1 MRLSYAK
8 NPDTGSAEVLDRN
21 DYYPFGMN
29 SIGGF
34 YSVYDVTG
42 TPLNNKYNGKELQET
57 GFYDYGWRQYMP
69 DLGRWFGM
77 DQLSET
83 YSATS
88 PYAYVGN
95 NPAMNFDPDGRVTQ
109 DWMINSFWNKSNGNN
124 VSWYNTGIGFESS
137 ESIGID
143 YNGNWTSLNTNYSN
157 GGIGERIV
165 NLPGVTV
172 NGQGSAGSWNSSS
185 NYAYNSAVMM
195 GGFLNAMSNFYTE
208 ESRSRYHAA
217 EDACSTCQDI
227 KAMEKFLFIDVPMS
241 FAGGELFS
249 AGWKAA
255 GIGKFLSNAVNNA
268 YARIAPRIL
277 VDFSEVATP
286 ITKNSVIDGF
296 KVSNHAWRKSGLGR
310 GATEE
315 LVSGV
320 INGAKEAGSVVTEVG
335 VGKFEGNIIKVYN
348 HQGVK
353 VAIDETRNL
362 ILSIRPETGFKF

>member
-1 MRLSYAK
+1 M
-8 NPDTGSAEVLDRN
+8 
-21 DYYPFGMN
+21 
-29 SIGGF
+29 
-34 YSVYDVTG
+34 
-42 TPLNNKYNGKELQET
+42 
-57 GFYDYGWRQYMP
+57 
-69 DLGRWFGM
+69 
-77 DQLSET
+77 
-83 YSATS
+83 TS
-88 PYAYVGN
+88 PYAYAVN
-95 NPAMNFDPDGRVTQ
+95 NPAMFYDIDGRDLPGWLQKLWDATSYNQVTTFSGF
-109 DWMINSFWNKSNGNN
+109 DSSGSPSSISFGGSFTTSQFTSFVTFLQGGGTGNYTF
-124 VSWYNTGIGFESS
+124 WTGSGAT
-137 ESIGID
+137 GG
-143 YNGNWTSLNTNYSN
+143 YNG
-157 GGIGERIV
+157 GEYNV
-165 NLPGVTV
+165 NMQASVGYNIKIT
-172 NGQGSAGSWNSSS
+172 GSMISDWNIEQ
-185 NYAYNSAVMM
+185 A
-195 GGFLNAMSNFYTE
+195 
-208 ESRSRYHAA
+208 RSRYHAA